1 MIPQYSTS
9 NPKVSTVQ
17 APTSV
22 LIALAQLHLAAN
34 SLLNALEQERDN
46 AHTDYRRLIV
56 LPGGAGSDHT
66 AMLLELAS
74 DREYHARKAIR
85 VVNALALPQ
94 PEDLTYAAVVIA

>member
-1 MIPQYSTS
+1 MIPQYSPS
-9 NPKVSTVQ
+9 NPKVSTMQ

-34 SLLNALEQERDN
+34 SLLKALELERDN

-56 LPGGAGSDHT
+56 LPGGAGSK
-66 AMLLELAS
+66 LLELAS

-94 PEDLTYAAVVIA
+94 PEELTYAAVVTA